1 MFSKNVLMKSLILFM
16 NAKKIHITATILY
29 TTYSKRHHF
38 CLKIFNNIETF
49 LRSRRN
55 IRKKIEIKN
64 I

>member
-1 MFSKNVLMKSLILFM
+1 MQLNYKYCSNVLQKCFNEKFDILYECQK
-16 NAKKIHITATILY
+16 NTYKATILY

-55 IRKKIEIKN
+55 I
-64 I
+64 